1 MTTLSTNTLSL
12 GSSPSFF
19 QDVLTRLRVR
29 AAGIKAFD
37 KTHRE
42 LSMMTARDLADI
54 GLSVGMIDD
63 VAEQAA
69 EIARIKARKA
79 A

>member
-12 GSSPSFF
+12 GSSPSFV
-19 QDVLTRLRVR
+19 QDVLARLRVR
-29 AAGIKAFD
+29 TAGLKAYD
-37 KTHRE
+37 KTYQE
-42 LSMMTARDLADI
+42 LSRMTARDLADI

-63 VAEQAA
+63 VALQAA
-69 EIARIKARKA
+69 EMARTTARNA

>member
-12 GSSPSFF
+12 GSSPSFV
-19 QDVLTRLRVR
+19 QDVLARLRVR
-29 AAGIKAFD
+29 AAGLKAYD
-37 KTHRE
+37 KTYHE
-42 LSMMTARDLADI
+42 LSRMTARDLADI

-63 VAEQAA
+63 VALQAA
-69 EIARIKARKA
+69 EMARTTARNA